1 MADVNSTQT
10 TSTTAAPGPGEE
22 ALFEEMFSD
31 FQAFLAGPE
40 AVEIASSQ
48 ASMKEAIS
56 WLQEKGSAHSD
67 S

>member
-1 MADVNSTQT
+1 MADTTRNST
-10 TSTTAAPGPGEE
+10 TTAPSGEE
-22 ALFEEMFSD
+22 ILFEEMFSD
-31 FQAFLAGPE
+31 FEAFLAGPE
-40 AVEIASSQ
+40 AIEIASSQ